1 MNLQRGQSTLEYVI
15 LIVIV
20 IAALLTMQM
29 YMKRGVQGRWKSAA
43 DELGDQYDPNSTK
56 INLVYNYD
64 TSSSSEVKVESL
76 PGKSEYVTMR
86 YDNTISSES
95 KKGVWTTPVK

>member
-1 MNLQRGQSTLEYVI
+1 MVFRRGQSTLEYVI

-43 DELGDQYDPNSTK
+43 DELGEQYDPNSTT
-56 INLVYNYD
+56 INLVFNYD
-64 TSSSSEVKVESL
+64 TTSSSEVVVRNE
-76 PGKSEYVTMR
+76 GNWVTR
-86 YDNTISSES
+86 RFDTTTSSE
-95 KKGVWTTPVK
+95 KKTGVWTTPVK